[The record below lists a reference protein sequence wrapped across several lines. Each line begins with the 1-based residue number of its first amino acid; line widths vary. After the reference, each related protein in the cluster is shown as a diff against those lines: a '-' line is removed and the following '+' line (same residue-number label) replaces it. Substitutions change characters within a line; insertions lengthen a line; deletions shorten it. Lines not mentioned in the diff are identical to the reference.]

1 MTNATCIF
9 LMLADSLVFPG
20 NQHSG
25 CPRASSGLP
34 PMLLSVMSDFSR
46 WIFQVQHIVSNRL
59 NHMTPNDYTI
69 MLVLTICIGYVLL
82 KGRS

>member
-1 MTNATCIF
+1 MTNAFHTF
-9 LMLADSLVFPG
+9 RMLADSLVFHG
-20 NQHSG
+20 NQFSG
-25 CPRASSGLP
+25 SPRPLSGPP

>member
-1 MTNATCIF
+1 
-9 LMLADSLVFPG
+9 
-20 NQHSG
+20 
-25 CPRASSGLP
+25 
-34 PMLLSVMSDFSR
+34 MLLSVMSDFSR